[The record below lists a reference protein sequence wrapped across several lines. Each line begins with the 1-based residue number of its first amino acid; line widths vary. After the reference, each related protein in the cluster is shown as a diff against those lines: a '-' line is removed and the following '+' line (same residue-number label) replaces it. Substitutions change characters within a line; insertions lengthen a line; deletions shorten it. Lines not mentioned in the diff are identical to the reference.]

1 MKMRITKRQVI
12 NFTFFLILCV
22 VWFMIGWIMR
32 ERLFAN
38 QMGPEIT
45 LVEHVRERL
54 LTDYPDESLTTR
66 ELTYAA
72 IRGMLRHSKD
82 PHGALFEPAMSQRFG
97 DDFAGR
103 SGIVGLSIETQCGQ
117 ILISEVA
124 PDDPADQVGLLP
136 GDIILA
142 VDGVEFD
149 ENTTATEVS
158 LLIRGP
164 VDVPAHFVV
173 RRGEEILNFDPV
185 RRERTIVS
193 AQMLDTEIAYV
204 AQSAFTTNV
213 PQEMK
218 EALQELLDQH
228 PQGLI
233 WDLRGNG
240 GGSMQATQKVLSYFI
255 EDGLLFTAEL
265 KGGKEEPFIAQEGEG
280 IAADIPLVVLIDEYT
295 YSAGETA
302 AATIMERERGIL
314 VGGTTYGKGTINATF
329 PLIEDCMLQMTIAK
343 WLSPTGEWYNERG
356 VPPDIFVDDDPNT
369 DKDEILQFAIDYI
382 RQNLA
387 Q

>member
-1 MKMRITKRQVI
+1 MRITKRQVI
-12 NFTFFLILCV
+12 NFVFFLILCV

-72 IRGMLRHSKD
+72 IRGMLRHSRD

-117 ILISEVA
+117 VLISEIA
-124 PDDPADQVGLLP
+124 PDDPADQAGLLP

-142 VDGVEFD
+142 VDGVEFN

-164 VDVPAHFVV
+164 VGVPAHFVV
-173 RRGEEILNFDPV
+173 RRGEESLNFDPV

-213 PQEMK
+213 SQEMK

-265 KGGKEEPFIAQEGEG
+265 RGGKKESFTAQEGEG
-280 IAADIPLVVLIDEYT
+280 IAADIPLLVLIDEYT

-302 AATIMERERGIL
+302 AATIMERKRGIL